1 MHYSRTG
8 VSNAIERL
16 ALVRRTLASRHF
28 GLRAEDGAA
37 RDLPMAACFASK
49 PRYATFL
56 PMRKGILLALLCAA
70 PVWAQLQGFGKEE
83 LIRYTSKNP
92 FGRFDD
98 GRPKIPDEMIA
109 ALKNASSEMVFGPLR
124 RAGFQNQWEG
134 GWQLVHPEQKLLGR
148 AFTAQ
153 FMPVRP
159 DVNDVI
165 EADAKAAGLGRNN
178 NQRVI
183 DQLQPGDVLVVDL
196 FGKIEE
202 GTFAGDNLATAIHAA
217 SGNGFI
223 IDGAVRDLDG
233 IYPLNFP
240 VYVRGF
246 HVTAIGNVMLTGINV
261 PVRIG
266 NATVMPGDLVLG
278 DREGVTFIP
287 PHVVEDVVNAAR
299 ITELHDQWTKER
311 LATGKY
317 KASELYPSPR
327 DPAMQKEY
335 EAWLAQKKKEL
346 GLK

>member
-1 MHYSRTG
+1 
-8 VSNAIERL
+8 
-16 ALVRRTLASRHF
+16 
-28 GLRAEDGAA
+28 
-37 RDLPMAACFASK
+37 
-49 PRYATFL
+49 
-56 PMRKGILLALLCAA
+56 MRKAMLLALLCAA
-70 PVWAQLQGFGKEE
+70 PVWAQLQGFGKED
-83 LIRYTSKNP
+83 LLHYTAKNP
-92 FGRFDD
+92 FPRSED
-98 GRPKIPDEMIA
+98 GRPKIPDELIE

-134 GWQLVHPEQKLLGR
+134 GWQLVHPEHKLVGR

-159 DVNDVI
+159 DVNEVI

-183 DQLQPGDVLVVDL
+183 DQLKPGDVLVVDL

-217 SGNGFI
+217 TGNGFI

-233 IYPLNFP
+233 IFPLNIP

-266 NATVMPGDLVLG
+266 NTTVMPGDLVLG

-287 PHVVEDVVNAAR
+287 PSVVEDVVNAAK
-299 ITELHDQWTKER
+299 ITELHDVWTKER

-317 KASELYPSPR
+317 TASELYPSPR
-327 DPAMQKEY
+327 DPALQKEY
-335 EAWLAQKKKEL
+335 NDWLAQKKKEL

>member
-1 MHYSRTG
+1 
-8 VSNAIERL
+8 
-16 ALVRRTLASRHF
+16 
-28 GLRAEDGAA
+28 
-37 RDLPMAACFASK
+37 
-49 PRYATFL
+49 
-56 PMRKGILLALLCAA
+56 MRKLILLLVLCAA
-70 PVWAQLQGFGKEE
+70 PTWAQLQGFSKED
-83 LIRYTSKNP
+83 LIHYTAKNP
-92 FGRFDD
+92 FSRFDD
-98 GRPKIPDEMIA
+98 GRPKIPDELIEG
-109 ALKNASSEMVFGPLR
+109 LKNASSEMVFGPIR
-124 RAGFQNQWEG
+124 RAGFLNQWEG
-134 GWQLVHPEQKLLGR
+134 GWQIVHPEQKLIGR

-217 SGNGFI
+217 TGNGFI

-233 IYPLNFP
+233 IFPLNIP

-246 HVTAIGNVMLTGINV
+246 HVSAIGNVMLTGINV
-261 PVRIG
+261 PIRVG

-278 DREGVTFIP
+278 DREGLTFIP
-287 PHVVEDVVNAAR
+287 PHLVEDVVNSAK
-299 ITELHDQWTKER
+299 ITELHDQWTKDR

-317 KASELYPSPR
+317 TASELYPSPR
-327 DPAMQKEY
+327 DPAVRKEY
-335 EAWLAQKKKEL
+335 EAWLEGKKKEL